1 MVNIFGEVNYVSLK
15 VLSFPIYNVIYIY
28 ICIYFNRCNI
38 YLLTCRIHSIK
49 KKHMEKAFGSRMQ
62 FFLNKNKK

>member
-15 VLSFPIYNVIYIY
+15 ILSFP
-28 ICIYFNRCNI
+28 IYFNRCNI

>member
-28 ICIYFNRCNI
+28 IYVFILIDVIFIY
-38 YLLTCRIHSIK
+38 
-49 KKHMEKAFGSRMQ
+49 
-62 FFLNKNKK
+62 